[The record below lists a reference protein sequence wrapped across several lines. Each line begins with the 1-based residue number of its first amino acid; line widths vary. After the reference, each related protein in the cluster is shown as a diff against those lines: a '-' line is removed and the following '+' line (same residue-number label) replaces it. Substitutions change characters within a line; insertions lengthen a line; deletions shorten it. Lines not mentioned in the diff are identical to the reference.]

1 MIVLGI
7 DPGKK
12 GALVALGRDDHRVS
26 LAASY
31 YAGRHL
37 VPSLLVEALRRM
49 RADLGGGHVVV
60 VVEAQQSMPRQG
72 VSSTF
77 ATGLNYGRI
86 LGAVE
91 TMGWPLHVLR
101 AREWRKLAGI
111 TIGKGAD
118 PKAATIAEVSRRL
131 PDLDLTPGRCRVAQD
146 GIADAAGMALAGRV
160 LVAG

>member
-12 GALVALGRDDHRVS
+12 GALVALGRDDHGVA
-26 LAASY
+26 LASSY

-49 RADLGGGHVVV
+49 RAELGGGDVVV

-77 ATGLNYGRI
+77 ATGLNYG
-86 LGAVE
+86 
-91 TMGWPLHVLR
+91 
-101 AREWRKLAGI
+101 
-111 TIGKGAD
+111 
-118 PKAATIAEVSRRL
+118 RRL

-160 LVAG
+160 LVGG

>member
-26 LAASY
+26 LASSY

-37 VPSLLVEALRRM
+37 VPSLLVEALRRS
-49 RADLGGGHVVV
+49 ADLGAGDAVV

-91 TMGWPLHVLR
+91 AIGWPLHVLR

-131 PDLDLTPGRCRVAQD
+131 PDLDPTPGRCRVAQD

-160 LVAG
+160 VVGG

>member
-26 LAASY
+26 LASSY

-49 RADLGGGHVVV
+49 RADLGAGDAVV

-101 AREWRKLAGI
+101 AREW
-111 TIGKGAD
+111 GKRAD

-160 LVAG
+160 IVGG